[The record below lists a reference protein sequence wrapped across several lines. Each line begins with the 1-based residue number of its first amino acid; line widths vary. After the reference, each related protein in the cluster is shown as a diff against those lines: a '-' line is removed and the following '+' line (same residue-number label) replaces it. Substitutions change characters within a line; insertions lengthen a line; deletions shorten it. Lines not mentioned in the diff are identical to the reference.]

1 MIFVGGQFKLELDA
15 QFKSVEGGQ
24 YSRNLHKKLNPFYF
38 QFITIVSVC
47 HLSFYT

>member
-24 YSRNLHKKLNPFYF
+24 YSRNLQLISSFHVKIYKLSIF
-38 QFITIVSVC
+38 
-47 HLSFYT
+47 